1 MYPVISMKINDILK
15 KVVLVGLFA
24 VPFIPLLVSNSMFF
38 PFITGKNFAFRIIV
52 EIILAAWVILA
63 LRDSFYRP
71 KKSIILIA
79 LTAFIGILAMADFFG
94 ENPYRSFWSNYERM
108 EGLVAHLHLFAYFL
122 VTAAMLSTERL
133 WQKFFYT
140 SFGVNTAIIGY
151 SLFQLS
157 GKLAINQGGVRLDAT
172 FGNATYLA
180 AYALFQVFL
189 IAFYLIRQNKNFS
202 DSSSDKAA
210 FVILGASLGA
220 FLAMPPGSSVTAYFL
235 IVLLTIAVDIA
246 LFFAVTARESKPFLW
261 ALLIA
266 NLFVLYNTETRGAIL
281 GLIGGVFVSAVI
293 LAIGN
298 WKNAKVRNTAVS
310 AIVVLLVFVG
320 LFVAFKD
327 SKFIKERSTLA
338 RFASISLTEQTTI
351 SRFTVWDMSWQGFK
365 EHPVLGWGQDNFI
378 VVFSKYYKP
387 DMWNQEPWF
396 DRSHNVFFDWMIA
409 AGLLGILAYLALFG
423 AGLYSLWR
431 SLKLSFTEKSVLTGL
446 LVGYFFQNL
455 FVFDNLTSY
464 IMFFSVLGFISFA
477 SVNDGVAEK
486 SAEKPTKARE
496 PKNVPPEPDGAG
508 YFGAAMALIVLVPVL
523 YFGNV
528 KPILASRHLIQAIS
542 GQKEG
547 PAKNME
553 YFKKIFA
560 LGTFGSGEARE
571 QLVRATISLRGA
583 NIPDDFKQAFFS
595 LSNEQM
601 LAQIKMAPTDA
612 RYELYFGLLLGS
624 FGNFDESANHLK
636 KALELSPKKQQ
647 ILFELGSV
655 YLSKGDADT
664 ANKYFKEAY
673 DEAPKYPDA
682 AITYATGLIYAGQV
696 EEADKVLVSSFGTTL
711 VPDNRIISAYFA
723 KGMPGR
729 VIDIRKNQLL
739 KLPKDQQTMLAL
751 AAAYLN
757 AGERENAVKELNEI
771 IKAYP
776 DFKNQGESF
785 IKEIRAGR
793 NP

>member
-1 MYPVISMKINDILK
+1 MNLNKFLRYAIFI
-15 KVVLVGLFA
+15 GLFA

-79 LTAFIGILAMADFFG
+79 FATFIGILALADFFG

-122 VTAAMLSTERL
+122 VATAMFSTEKL

-157 GKLAINQGGVRLDAT
+157 GKLAINQGGVRVDAT

-189 IAFYLIRQNKNFS
+189 IAFYLIREKNFS

-235 IVLLTIAVDIA
+235 IILLTIAVDLA
-246 LFFAVTARESKPFLW
+246 LFFAVTARGSKPFLW
-261 ALLIA
+261 VLLIA

-281 GLIGGVFVSAVI
+281 GLIGGVFISATI
-293 LAIGN
+293 LAVGN

-310 AIVVLLVFVG
+310 AIAALMIFVG

-431 SLKLSFTEKSVLTGL
+431 SLKLSFAEKSVLTGL
-446 LVGYFFQNL
+446 LAGYFFQNL

-477 SVNDGVAEK
+477 SVKDGVAEK
-486 SAEKPTKARE
+486 SAEKPAKARE
-496 PKNVPPEPDGAG
+496 PKNVPPEPGGAG
-508 YFGAAMALIVLVPVL
+508 YFGAAMALIILVPVL

-528 KPILASRHLIQAIS
+528 KPILASRYLIQAIS
-542 GQKEG
+542 GQEEG
-547 PAKNME
+547 PAKNLE
-553 YFKKIFA
+553 YFKNVFA
-560 LGTFGSGEARE
+560 SGTFGGGEARE

-583 NIPDDFKQAFFS
+583 NIPDEFKQAFFS

-601 LAQIKMAPTDA
+601 LDQIKMAPTDA
-612 RYELYFGLLLGS
+612 RYELYFGLLFGS
-624 FGNFDESANHLK
+624 FGNFDEAANHLK
-636 KALELSPKKQQ
+636 RALELSPKKQQ

-655 YLSKGDADT
+655 YLSKGDVNT

-682 AITYATGLIYAGQV
+682 AITYATGLIYAGRV
-696 EEADKVLVSSFGTTL
+696 EESDAILISSFGTTL
-711 VPDNRIISAYFA
+711 VPDNRIISAYFV

-739 KLPKDQQTMLAL
+739 KSPKDQQTMLAL

-757 AGERENAVKELNEI
+757 AGQRENTINELNEI
-771 IKAYP
+771 IKTYP
-776 DFKNQGESF
+776 GFKDQGESF